1 MADNTKRTVIE
12 NGTEFDGSITSE
24 CAILLS
30 GKVRGELSAPTL
42 EVSSSGTLDG
52 QVVVTELRSEGEISG
67 DIEAETIELSG
78 SVSDRTVIKAN
89 TLEVKL
95 NQPGNGLQVTFGN
108 CEIQVGQDSNKG
120 GSSRYEQTEE
130 EMEREEVGAL

>member
-1 MADNTKRTVIE
+1 MADNNKRTVIE

-30 GKVRGELSAPTL
+30 GKVKGELSAPTL
-42 EVSSSGTLDG
+42 VVSSSGTLDG
-52 QVVVTELRSEGEISG
+52 QVVVTELRSEGELSG

-78 SVSDRTVIKAN
+78 SVSDQTVIKAN

-108 CEIQVGQDSNKG
+108 CELQVGQESKG
-120 GSSRYEQTEE
+120 GSSSYKETEE

>member
-30 GKVRGELSAPTL
+30 GKVKGELSAPTL

-78 SVSDRTVIKAN
+78 SVSDQTVIKAN

-108 CEIQVGQDSNKG
+108 CELQVGQDAKT
-120 GSSRYEQTEE
+120 GSASYKETEE

>member
-1 MADNTKRTVIE
+1 MADSTKQTVIE

-30 GKVRGELSAPTL
+30 GKVKGELSAPTL
-42 EVSSSGTLDG
+42 VVSSSGTLDG
-52 QVVVTELRSEGEISG
+52 QVVVSELRSEGEISG

-95 NQPGNGLQVTFGN
+95 DQPGNGLQVTFGN
-108 CEIQVGQDSNKG
+108 CELQVGQDSKT
-120 GSSRYEQTEE
+120 GSSRSEQTEE